1 MLGQYLNIRPWPGYS
16 PGFVT
21 LQYIKYVILIADSFL
36 GLSKTKG
43 RYIFMKMQIILL
55 YAGQYDMTDD
65 SGKRVQGTS
74 VNYYFNTDLVAE
86 DNVNGTKG
94 TRPAKS
100 SCEFQVMG
108 KIKRA
113 PALYDAEFSM
123 SIGSDGKPV
132 LKIIDLDYISDVQIT
147 PVPDSQF
154 NAKQEQEQKPDKK
167 VS

>member
-1 MLGQYLNIRPWPGYS
+1 
-16 PGFVT
+16 
-21 LQYIKYVILIADSFL
+21 
-36 GLSKTKG
+36 
-43 RYIFMKMQIILL
+43 
-55 YAGQYDMTDD
+55 
-65 SGKRVQGTS
+65 
-74 VNYYFNTDLVAE
+74 
-86 DNVNGTKG
+86 
-94 TRPAKS
+94 
-100 SCEFQVMG
+100 MG

-154 NAKQEQEQKPDKK
+154 NAKQEPDQKPDKK

>member
-1 MLGQYLNIRPWPGYS
+1 MN
-16 PGFVT
+16 
-21 LQYIKYVILIADSFL
+21 
-36 GLSKTKG
+36 
-43 RYIFMKMQIILL
+43 MQIILL

-74 VNYYFNTDLVAE
+74 VSYYFNTNLMAE
-86 DNVNGTKG
+86 DNINGTKG

-100 SCEFQVMG
+100 SCDFLVMG

-132 LKIIDLDYISDVQIT
+132 LKILDLDYISDVEIV
-147 PVPDSQF
+147 PVPDSQL
-154 NAKQEQEQKPDKK
+154 NTSTEPPKEEPKADKK

>member
-1 MLGQYLNIRPWPGYS
+1 MR
-16 PGFVT
+16 
-21 LQYIKYVILIADSFL
+21 
-36 GLSKTKG
+36 
-43 RYIFMKMQIILL
+43 MQIILL
-55 YAGQYDMTDD
+55 YAGQYDMTDEN
-65 SGKRVQGTS
+65 GKRVQGTS
-74 VNYYFNTDLVAE
+74 VNYYFNTNLVAE

-100 SCEFQVMG
+100 SCEFGVMA

-132 LKIIDLDYISDVQIT
+132 LKIMDLDYISDVEIV
-147 PVPDSQF
+147 PVPDSQM
-154 NAKQEQEQKPDKK
+154 NASAEPPKADKK